1 MTVGQ
6 ATASVPAGASAAGS
20 RPSRLGR
27 FIDRG
32 AIFAGYVGIGM
43 AVVVAIGF
51 ELIIA
56 VQTLVF
62 AFAPIGGALIG
73 AYANVRSARWRPM
86 RRVFANAIW
95 AALITGLSLA
105 LIYGSLRL
113 LFVFVDTGALP
124 DTTHLP
130 CQVGPDCTY
139 QRYVTPW
146 SFTVGEAGADEAAAL
161 AAEAEARRAELAAVG
176 VVDGPSFGAYAV
188 GEVLRSGAVL
198 VVLTLAGALVAA
210 GLRSLRRPSSE
221 SGVAVAG

>member
-1 MTVGQ
+1 
-6 ATASVPAGASAAGS
+6 
-20 RPSRLGR
+20 LGR
-27 FIDRG
+27 VVDHG

-73 AYANVRSARWRPM
+73 AYANVRSSRWRPV
-86 RRVFANAIW
+86 RRVFANAVW
-95 AALITGLSLA
+95 AALVTGVSLA

-124 DTTHLP
+124 DGTHMT

-146 SFTVGEAGADEAAAL
+146 AFTTGDAGADEAATL
-161 AAEAEARRAELAAVG
+161 AAEADARRAELAAAG
-176 VVDGPSFGAYAV
+176 VVDGPTFGAYALQ
-188 GEVLRSGAVL
+188 EVLRSGAVL
-198 VVLTLAGALVAA
+198 VALTLAGALFAA
-210 GLRSLRRPSSE
+210 GLRSVRTPPREPAD
-221 SGVAVAG
+221 GVVAGPTPG